1 MRKEFTKEN
10 IIANKAASQMLTHIS
25 KVPIFIY
32 FFNMDYST
40 ELKVLIPLILAVYL
54 GTNFGKHLLNFL
66 PENIF
71 KLLFKIAL
79 LLIALK

>member
-1 MRKEFTKEN
+1 
-10 IIANKAASQMLTHIS
+10 
-25 KVPIFIY
+25 
-32 FFNMDYST
+32 MDYNT

-71 KLLFKIAL
+71 KILFKIAL
-79 LLIALK
+79 LLIALKLVLGH